1 MKRKKI
7 SDEMAAAIFAF
18 IWEGFLYFAVITQL
32 VTGSARGYYWLLLD
46 TAVQTTILIY
56 DAKVQAL
63 EKSLTKTRK
72 RLAKQSAE
80 FTEYIKTH
88 EAAEKKT
95 VTIFDI
101 KPIIEHLKRRK
112 SA

>member
-46 TAVQTTILIY
+46 TAVQITILIY

-63 EKSLTKTRK
+63 KKSLDRTRR
-72 RLAKQSAE
+72 RLARQSAE
-80 FTEYIKTH
+80 FTNYIKAH
-88 EAAEKKT
+88 EKPATNEST
-95 VTIFDI
+95 VTIIDI
-101 KPIIEHLKRRK
+101 MSMLRKHGKR
-112 SA
+112 

>member
-46 TAVQTTILIY
+46 TAVQITILIY

-63 EKSLTKTRK
+63 EKSLDRTRR
-72 RLAKQSAE
+72 RLARQSAE
-80 FTEYIKTH
+80 FTNYIKAH
-88 EAAEKKT
+88 EKPATNEST
-95 VTIFDI
+95 VTIIDI
-101 KPIIEHLKRRK
+101 MSMLRKHGKR
-112 SA
+112 

>member
-46 TAVQTTILIY
+46 TAVQITILIY

-63 EKSLTKTRK
+63 EKSLDRTRR
-72 RLAKQSAE
+72 RLARQSAE
-80 FTEYIKTH
+80 FTNYVKAH
-88 EAAEKKT
+88 EKPATNEST
-95 VTIFDI
+95 VTIIDI
-101 KPIIEHLKRRK
+101 MSMLRKHGKR
-112 SA
+112 